1 MPTTVIQP
9 QQPRR
14 IGPWFA
20 IVLIGAALAMF
31 VVLAT
36 IVDRRHTQQT
46 GPVLA
51 DNGSDTGWI
60 TRMATTPAPTPQPF
74 HAMPAPAPTIAPFHP
89 APVRTIQTFQQV
101 RATPTMSEEERERL
115 RRYHAALQSDIG
127 IKTTG
132 HQILETPRLAAN
144 DPANATTQPISVK
157 PAPPHSITPWTM
169 ISAVLETAIQSD
181 HASDVLA
188 RVSQP
193 VKDATL
199 TEVLVPAGALLHGWQ
214 DGRNVVQQ
222 NDSSILVRWDQIEY
236 PNGGTVNLPQMPA
249 MDPEGL
255 AGIDGDVNHHYPQV
269 WGPALLISAITAGV
283 SLAQHPTYGGY
294 QGYSPDQQAFGAGA
308 EVLGG
313 RAIGQLGSNMNIRP
327 TITVPA
333 GAEFRVLVTR
343 NLSFDGPYQGGA
355 Q

>member
-14 IGPWFA
+14 IGPAFA
-20 IVLIGAALAMF
+20 IVLIGAFLVMV

-36 IVDRRHTQQT
+36 IVDRRQAKQT

-51 DNGSDTGWI
+51 DNGTDTGWI
-60 TRMATTPAPTPQPF
+60 NRMVPKPTPAPEPF
-74 HAMPAPAPTIAPFHP
+74 HPMPAPMPTVAPFHP
-89 APVRTIQTFQQV
+89 PQVATFQQPHV
-101 RATPTMSEEERERL
+101 APTISEEERERL

-127 IKTTG
+127 IKTN
-132 HQILETPRLAAN
+132 HQTLETPRVLASN
-144 DPANATTQPISVK
+144 DPATSQPTSVK
-157 PAPPHSITPWTM
+157 PAPPHTVTPWTM
-169 ISAVLETAIQSD
+169 ISAVLETSIQSD

-199 TEVLVPAGALLHGWQ
+199 TEVLIPAGALLHGWQ
-214 DGRNVVQQ
+214 DGRNQVLQ
-222 NDSSILVRWDQIEY
+222 NDHSILVRWDQIEY

-249 MDPEGL
+249 MGPEGF
-255 AGIDGDVNHHYPQV
+255 AGIDGDVNHHYAQV

-294 QGYSPDQQAFGAGA
+294 QGYSPEQQAFGSGA

-313 RAIGQLGSNMNIRP
+313 RAIGQLGSEMNVRP

-333 GAEFRVLVTR
+333 GSTFRVLVTR
-343 NLSFDGPYQGGA
+343 NLTFDGPYQGVA

>member
-1 MPTTVIQP
+1 MPTTLIQP

-14 IGPWFA
+14 VGPWFA
-20 IVLIGAALAMF
+20 IVLIGAALTMF
-31 VVLAT
+31 TVLAT
-36 IVDRRHTQQT
+36 IVDRRHPQQT
-46 GPVLA
+46 GPVLS
-51 DNGSDTGWI
+51 DTGTDTGWI
-60 TRMATTPAPTPQPF
+60 NRIATKPATAPTPQPF
-74 HAMPAPAPTIAPFHP
+74 HPMPAPMPTVAPFHP
-89 APVRTIQTFQQV
+89 PQVQTYQQPHAAPTI
-101 RATPTMSEEERERL
+101 SEEARERR

-132 HQILETPRLAAN
+132 QQVLETPRLASN
-144 DPANATTQPISVK
+144 DAAHQPISVK
-157 PAPPHSITPWTM
+157 PAPPHTITPWTM
-169 ISAVLETAIQSD
+169 ISAILETSIQSD

-199 TEVLVPAGALLHGWQ
+199 TEVLIPAGALLHGWQ
-214 DGRNVVQQ
+214 DGRNQVLQ
-222 NDSSILVRWDQIEY
+222 NDHSILVRWDQIEY

-249 MDPEGL
+249 MGPEGL

-313 RAIGQLGSNMNIRP
+313 RAIGQLGSEMNVRP

-333 GAEFRVLVTR
+333 GSTFRVLVTR
-343 NLSFDGPYQGGA
+343 NLTFDGPYQG
-355 Q
+355 